1 MKIKDM
7 FGRKAVVFSL
17 EIFPPKPNCSVESLY
32 KTLEELKD
40 ISPDYISVTYGA
52 GGNSIDNK
60 TCELSSLIKNKYN
73 IEALAHLTCIS
84 STREDILYT
93 LNTLKKNNVEN
104 VLALRGDFPLDGKS
118 LGIYDYAHEL
128 IYEIKKVGDFGVA
141 AACYPE
147 GHIECEDLDKDIVR
161 LKEKVDKGADYLIT
175 QLFFNNNLFYDF
187 LNKCTQKGIKIPI
200 EAGIMPITN
209 KRQVERIIS
218 LCGANLPNKF
228 IKIIDKY
235 EHNKDAL
242 RDAGIAYAVEQIVD
256 LISTG
261 VDGIHLYTMN
271 NSYIARSIKKS
282 ISSILES
289 VNSEAI

>member
-1 MKIKDM
+1 
-7 FGRKAVVFSL
+7 
-17 EIFPPKPNCSVESLY
+17 
-32 KTLEELKD
+32 
-40 ISPDYISVTYGA
+40 
-52 GGNSIDNK
+52 
-60 TCELSSLIKNKYN
+60 
-73 IEALAHLTCIS
+73 
-84 STREDILYT
+84 
-93 LNTLKKNNVEN
+93 
-104 VLALRGDFPLDGKS
+104 
-118 LGIYDYAHEL
+118 
-128 IYEIKKVGDFGVA
+128 
-141 AACYPE
+141 
-147 GHIECEDLDKDIVR
+147 
-161 LKEKVDKGADYLIT
+161 
-175 QLFFNNNLFYDF
+175 
-187 LNKCTQKGIKIPI
+187 
-200 EAGIMPITN
+200 MPITN